1 MAQCKSTSL
10 NTYINLMII
19 SSSFDAIDCPYL
31 ISWSAV
37 WLQVFV
43 NQRMTPTHPYKQTN
57 RNTSKNHRFSQNS
70 PTQTQYKTASNL
82 SVLIYLVNNVIF
94 GWTTHVKL
102 RLWTTTSSFP
112 QMLGEC
118 CIYTSQESSLSDNA
132 ETLFFKL
139 DRLGCKFQKSKLS
152 CLRIFSIT
160 KLVLSYGLCSTM
172 HQSIYDTQ
180 DDLLLETGQM
190 SLLWHDWLLRLG
202 FGSDDT

>member
-10 NTYINLMII
+10 TTYINLMII

-31 ISWSAV
+31 ISWSAA

-43 NQRMTPTHPYKQTN
+43 NQRMTPTHPCKQTN

-70 PTQTQYKTASNL
+70 PTQTQSKTASNL

-102 RLWTTTSSFP
+102 RLWTTTSSFL
-112 QMLGEC
+112 QVFGEC

-132 ETLFFKL
+132 ETFSSSIGWAANF
-139 DRLGCKFQKSKLS
+139 RNPNYVA
-152 CLRIFSIT
+152 LRFFSIT
-160 KLVLSYGLCSTM
+160 NLVLSYGLCSTM

-202 FGSDDT
+202 FGSDDM